1 MRPRHG
7 QISIAIYRRQTTY
20 TRIWYTITDGT
31 AVLMKVANRHS
42 LWRDYAV
49 KVIDKTR
56 SSMEPFYVRSS
67 KYISV
72 HLSFLVWHE
81 ICHCTV
87 DGFVHHLSVCL
98 FLSVLL
104 QKDLLHRQFWD
115 AITTL

>member
-7 QISIAIYRRQTTY
+7 QISIAVYRHQTMY

-49 KVIDKTR
+49 KVIDKTQ
-56 SSMEPFYVRSS
+56 SSMEPFHVRSS

-72 HLSFLVWHE
+72 HLSFLVWDG

-87 DGFVHHLSVCL
+87 DDFVHHLSVCL
-98 FLSVLL
+98 FLSMLL
-104 QKDLLHRQFWD
+104 QKDLLH
-115 AITTL
+115 